1 MTHMLH
7 RTSNI
12 DRKYNVDTLNH
23 DYCFLAMSAKKFA
36 NQAGSGPKMQ
46 KILEIAT
53 KHNPTNFGDM
63 IGGNSLSSNKE
74 AILKKVNETSI
85 VHGIFTTQE
94 DAVAFVKEVKEANL
108 GISLVLSAPFD
119 KAWEIV
125 EKSGTE
131 LHTQEFSGGIWG
143 KKELLPS
150 EEVLDF
156 CTMCGHGMISRY
168 LVEDMVKRVKAGKMT
183 ALKASQE
190 IGKQCCCGIYNVNR
204 GENLFKTL
212 AAAK

>member
-7 RTSNI
+7 RTSNC

-23 DYCFLAMSAKKFA
+23 DYCFLAMSAKRYA

-46 KILEIAT
+46 KILQIAA

-63 IGGNSLSSNKE
+63 IGGNSLSSDLDT
-74 AILKKVNETSI
+74 ILKKVNETSI

-94 DAVAFVKEVKEANL
+94 DAVAFVNEVKAADL
-108 GISLVLSAPFD
+108 GISVVLSAPFD
-119 KAWEIV
+119 KAWEVV
-125 EKSGTE
+125 EKTGTM

-143 KKELLPS
+143 KKEYLPS

-168 LVEDMVKRVKAGKMT
+168 LVDDMIKRVKAGKIT
-183 ALKASQE
+183 ALNASKE
-190 IGKQCCCGIYNVNR
+190 IGKQCCCGIYNVDR
-204 GENLFKTL
+204 GKILLETL
-212 AAAK
+212 AKAK

>member
-12 DRKYNVDTLNH
+12 DRKYGVDTLNH
-23 DYCFLAMSAKKFA
+23 DYCFLAMSAKRYS

-46 KILEIAT
+46 KILEIAC

-74 AILKKVNETSI
+74 AILKRVNETSI
-85 VHGIFTTQE
+85 VHGIFTNQE
-94 DAVAFVKEVKEANL
+94 DAVAFVKEVKEADL
-108 GISLVLSAPFD
+108 GISVVLSSPFD
-119 KAWEIV
+119 KVWEVV
-125 EKSGTE
+125 EKSGTM

-143 KKELLPS
+143 KKEYLPS
-150 EEVLDF
+150 EETLDF

-168 LVEDMVKRVKAGKMT
+168 LVDDMIKRVKAGKIT
-183 ALKASQE
+183 SQKASVE
-190 IGKQCCCGIYNVNR
+190 IGKQCCCGIYNVER
-204 GENLFKTL
+204 GKILLETL
-212 AAAK
+212 AKAK

>member
-12 DRKYNVDTLNH
+12 DRKYGVDTLNH
-23 DYCFLAMSAKKFA
+23 DYCFLAMSAKRYS

-63 IGGNSLSSNKE
+63 IGGNSLSSNKD

-85 VHGIFTTQE
+85 VHGIFTNQD
-94 DAVAFVKEVKEANL
+94 DAVAFVNEVKAADL
-108 GISLVLSAPFD
+108 GISVVLSAPFD
-119 KAWEIV
+119 KAWEVV
-125 EKSGTE
+125 ERTGTM

-143 KKELLPS
+143 KKEYLPS

-168 LVEDMVKRVKAGKMT
+168 LVEDMIKRVKAGRISS
-183 ALKASQE
+183 LNASKE
-190 IGKQCCCGIYNVNR
+190 IGRACCCGIYNVDR
-204 GENLFKTL
+204 GKNLLETL
-212 AAAK
+212 AKVK

>member
-12 DRKYNVDTLNH
+12 DRKYGVDTLNH
-23 DYCFLAMSAKKFA
+23 DFCFLAMSAKRYS

-46 KILEIAT
+46 KILSIAA

-63 IGGNSLSSNKE
+63 IGGNSISSNLD

-85 VHGIFTTQE
+85 VHGIFTNMD
-94 DAVAFVKEVKEANL
+94 DAVAFVNEVKAADL
-108 GISLVLSAPFD
+108 GISVVMSAPFD
-119 KAWEIV
+119 KAWELV
-125 EKSGTE
+125 EKTGTM

-143 KKELLPS
+143 KKEYLPS
-150 EEVLDF
+150 VEVLDF

-168 LVEDMVKRVKAGKMT
+168 LVEDMIKRVKAGRISS
-183 ALKASQE
+183 AAASKE
-190 IGKQCCCGIYNVNR
+190 IGRACCCGIYNIER
-204 GENLFKTL
+204 GRMLLETL
-212 AAAK
+212 AKAK

>member
-12 DRKYNVDTLNH
+12 DRKYGVDTLNH
-23 DYCFLAMSAKKFA
+23 DYCFLAMSAKRYA

-46 KILEIAT
+46 KILEIAC

-63 IGGNSLSSNKE
+63 IGGNSLQKTL
-74 AILKKVNETSI
+74 AQILPLVKETSI
-85 VHGIFTTQE
+85 VHGIFANQE
-94 DAVAFVKEVKEANL
+94 DAVAFVKEVKEADL
-108 GISLVLSAPFD
+108 GISVVLSAPFER
-119 KAWEIV
+119 AWEVV
-125 EKSGTE
+125 EKTGTM

-143 KKELLPS
+143 KRELLPS

-168 LVEDMVKRVKAGKMT
+168 LVEDMIKRVKAGKVT

-190 IGKQCCCGIYNVNR
+190 IGKQCCCGIYNVAR
-204 GENLFKTL
+204 GETLLKTL

>member
-12 DRKYNVDTLNH
+12 DKKYGVNTLDN
-23 DYCFLAMSAKKFA
+23 DLCFLAMSAKRYA

-46 KILEIAT
+46 KILQIAT

-63 IGGNSLSSNKE
+63 IGGNSISSNID

-85 VHGIFTTQE
+85 VHGIFTTME
-94 DAVAFVKEVKEANL
+94 DAVAFVNEVKAADL
-108 GISLVLSAPFD
+108 GISVVLSAPTAR
-119 KAWEIV
+119 AWELV
-125 EKSGTE
+125 EKTGTM

-143 KKELLPS
+143 KKEYLPS

-168 LVEDMVKRVKAGKMT
+168 LVEDMIKRVKAGRIS
-183 ALKASQE
+183 ADKASRE
-190 IGKQCCCGIYNVNR
+190 IGRACCCGIYNINR
-204 GENLFKTL
+204 GKVLLETL
-212 AAAK
+212 AKAK

>member
-12 DRKYNVDTLNH
+12 DRKYGVDTLNH

-46 KILEIAT
+46 KILEIAC

-63 IGGNSLSSNKE
+63 IGGNSLQKTLPQ
-74 AILKKVNETSI
+74 ILPLVKETSI

-94 DAVAFVKEVKEANL
+94 DAVAFVNEVKAADL
-108 GISLVLSAPFD
+108 GISVVLSSPFD
-119 KAWEIV
+119 KVWEVI
-125 EKSGTE
+125 EKTGTE

-168 LVEDMVKRVKAGKMT
+168 LVEDMVKRVKAGKIS
-183 ALKASQE
+183 ALNASKE
-190 IGKQCCCGIYNVNR
+190 IGKQCCCGIYNVAR
-204 GENLFKTL
+204 GETLFKTL

>member
-1 MTHMLH
+1 M
-7 RTSNI
+7 
-12 DRKYNVDTLNH
+12 DRKYKIDTLNH

-46 KILEIAT
+46 KILQIAC

-63 IGGNSLSSNKE
+63 IGGNSLQKTLDQ
-74 AILKKVNETSI
+74 ILPLVKETSI
-85 VHGIFTTQE
+85 VHGIFTNQE
-94 DAVAFVKEVKEANL
+94 DAVAFVKEVKEADL
-108 GISLVLSAPFD
+108 GISVVLSAPFD
-119 KAWEIV
+119 KAWEVV
-125 EKSGTE
+125 EKSGTM

-150 EEVLDF
+150 EDILDF

-168 LVEDMVKRVKAGKMT
+168 LVEDMVKRVKAGKIT
-183 ALKASQE
+183 ALNASKE
-190 IGKQCCCGIYNVNR
+190 IGKQCCCGIYNVAR
-204 GENLFKTL
+204 GETLFKTL

>member
-12 DRKYNVDTLNH
+12 DKKYGVDTLNH

-46 KILEIAT
+46 KILDIAT

-85 VHGIFTTQE
+85 VHGIFTNQE

-108 GISLVLSAPFD
+108 GISLVVSSPFD
-119 KAWEIV
+119 KVWELV
-125 EKSGTE
+125 EKPGTE

-150 EEVLDF
+150 EETLDF

-168 LVEDMVKRVKAGKMT
+168 LVEDMVKRVKAGKVS
-183 ALKASQE
+183 ALNASKE
-190 IGKQCCCGIYNVNR
+190 IGKQCCCGIYNVAR
-204 GENLFKTL
+204 GETLLKTL

>member
-7 RTSNI
+7 RTSNV
-12 DRKYNVDTLNH
+12 DKKYGVDTLNH
-23 DYCFLAMSAKKFA
+23 DYCFLAMSAKRFA

-46 KILEIAT
+46 QILKIAA

-63 IGGNSLSSNKE
+63 IGGNSLSSNLD
-74 AILKKVNETSI
+74 AILARVNETSI

-94 DAVAFVKEVKEANL
+94 DAVAFVKEVKDADL
-108 GISLVLSAPFD
+108 GISVVLSAPFER
-119 KAWEIV
+119 AWEVV
-125 EKSGTE
+125 EKSGTM

-143 KKELLPS
+143 KLEYLPS
-150 EEVLDF
+150 PEVLDF

-168 LVEDMVKRVKAGKMT
+168 LVEDMIKRVKAGKINS
-183 ALKASQE
+183 LNASKE

-204 GENLFKTL
+204 GKVLLETL
-212 AAAK
+212 AKAK